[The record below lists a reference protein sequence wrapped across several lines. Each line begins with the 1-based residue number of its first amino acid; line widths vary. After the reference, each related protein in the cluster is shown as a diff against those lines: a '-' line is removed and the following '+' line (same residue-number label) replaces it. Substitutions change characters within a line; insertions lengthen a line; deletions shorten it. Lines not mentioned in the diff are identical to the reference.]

1 MGSPL
6 SFISNLALLLFSSV
20 MAKLQLSTLLVLSL
34 MLTSVYSN
42 EAAQRETNQIESRV
56 GLFDI
61 IASAFTTNGL
71 DTAPYNVL
79 RTAEG
84 YEERLYPAQKWVKTQ
99 VNDISKD
106 AATSP
111 MFQKLFAFISGQND
125 KGVQVPMTSPVTTY
139 IQPGAGPNCEST
151 FTMAFYIEE
160 RPEIRVFA
168 RTYGGFSNDAKE
180 KEEYANLLAAL
191 TEDDKNQIEPTNTYY
206 TAGYDPP
213 FKLFFRRNEIW
224 VVTKNPSQPT
234 TL

>member
-1 MGSPL
+1 
-6 SFISNLALLLFSSV
+6 
-20 MAKLQLSTLLVLSL
+20 MAELQLSTLLVLSL

-151 FTMAFYIEE
+151 FTMAFYIPPTFQENPPKPTDETVSIEE

-168 RTYGGFSNDAKE
+168 RAFQGPADETSFVQQARLFGEMIMSGGDAEGVNFDYYFSVQSSSGNH
-180 KEEYANLLAAL
+180 
-191 TEDDKNQIEPTNTYY
+191 TEHIE
-206 TAGYDPP
+206 
-213 FKLFFRRNEIW
+213 EIW
-224 VVTKNPSQPT
+224 FLKSDS
-234 TL
+234 